1 MNVMGCGSMVMSNAS
16 ILKAALLA
24 FTSSAA
30 LLAASAIPG
39 PANAAQTSTASKFV
53 TLGTSSG
60 PNTNSRRAQ
69 PANYVRY
76 GDTTLLVDA
85 GDGVSE
91 QLGKAGISFEEID
104 AVLVSHLHFDHTGGL
119 FAFLG
124 RRYQTRVFSKLT
136 VYGPPGTK
144 GTVDGI
150 IAAMMPMADTRDML
164 ASLTGKDPGDDIKV
178 VELVQ
183 GSKFSVGRIAVT
195 AAVNTHYILSDKHG
209 KKAQS
214 LSFRFDMPDRSIVYT
229 GDTGPSSNVEALA
242 KNVDVLICEIMD
254 PDTSLARLKKSR
266 PDVPALAFKAVEN
279 HFRQQHMSPREVGL
293 MAKRSGAKSL
303 VLTHIALE
311 DDELADAR
319 KRIAESFGGP
329 VRFAEDLESL

>member
-1 MNVMGCGSMVMSNAS
+1 MSNAS
-16 ILKAALLA
+16 RLKAALLA
-24 FTSSAA
+24 FASSAA
-30 LLAASAIPG
+30 LLAASAIAG
-39 PANAAQTSTASKFV
+39 PVNAAQTSTASKFV
-53 TLGTSSG
+53 TLGTNSG
-60 PNTNSRRAQ
+60 PNASSRRAQ

-91 QLGKAGISFEEID
+91 QLGKAGVPLGEID

-124 RRYQTRVFSKLT
+124 RRFQTRVFSRLT
-136 VYGPPGTK
+136 IYGPPGTK
-144 GTVDGI
+144 RTVDGL
-150 IAAMMPMADTRDML
+150 IAAMMPMADARDKL
-164 ASLTGKDPGDDIKV
+164 ASLMGKDPGDDIEV

-183 GSKFSVGRIAVT
+183 GSKLSVGRIAVT
-195 AAVNTHYILSDKHG
+195 AVVNTHYVLSDKNG

-242 KNVDVLICEIMD
+242 KNVDLLICEIMD
-254 PDTSLARLKKSR
+254 PDASLARLKKSR
-266 PDVPALAFKAVEN
+266 PDVPSLAFKAVED

-311 DDELADAR
+311 DGELGDAR
-319 KRIAESFGGP
+319 KKIAESFRGP
-329 VRFAEDLESL
+329 VRFAEDLESF

>member
-1 MNVMGCGSMVMSNAS
+1 
-16 ILKAALLA
+16 
-24 FTSSAA
+24 
-30 LLAASAIPG
+30 
-39 PANAAQTSTASKFV
+39 
-53 TLGTSSG
+53 LG
-60 PNTNSRRAQ
+60 
-69 PANYVRY
+69 
-76 GDTTLLVDA
+76 
-85 GDGVSE
+85 
-91 QLGKAGISFEEID
+91 EID

-124 RRYQTRVFSKLT
+124 RRFQTRVFSRLT
-136 VYGPPGTK
+136 IYGPPGTK
-144 GTVDGI
+144 RTVDGL
-150 IAAMMPMADTRDML
+150 IAAMMPMADTRDMF
-164 ASLTGKDPGDDIKV
+164 ASLTGKDPGDDIEV

-183 GSKFSVGRIAVT
+183 GSRLSVGRIAVT

-242 KNVDVLICEIMD
+242 KNVDLLICEIMD
-254 PDTSLARLKKSR
+254 PDASLARLKQSR

-311 DDELADAR
+311 DGELADAR
-319 KRIAESFGGP
+319 KKIAESFGGP
-329 VRFAEDLESL
+329 VRFAADLESF